1 VLAIVAP
8 EAGSIPLWI
17 LILAIVAGLLFLSLL
32 TYILHRLGFFKRKRP
47 EDFNYTAKIQVRA
60 SSGLVLPG
68 ELQLVG
74 ILLKKKIKFSSY
86 IRKFRGIGCKVIDR
100 RLLNI

>member
-1 VLAIVAP
+1 MVQVLAIVAP

-68 ELQLVG
+68 ELQFVG
-74 ILLKKKIKFSSY
+74 TLIKKKRKFSSY
-86 IRKFRGIGCKVIDR
+86 IRKFRGIGSKD
-100 RLLNI
+100 